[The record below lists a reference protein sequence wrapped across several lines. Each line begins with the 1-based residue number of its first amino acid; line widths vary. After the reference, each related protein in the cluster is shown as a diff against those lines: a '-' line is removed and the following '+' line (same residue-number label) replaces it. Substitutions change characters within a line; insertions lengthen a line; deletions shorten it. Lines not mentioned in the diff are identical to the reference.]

1 MKKINRN
8 PQFSTASFKLR
19 FDKGMDLYKQW
30 MRFQYLCK
38 GINRNQ
44 YMEHIT
50 TGKRSILEDLIR
62 FRYENPGNNHAM
74 RRIAHSQNLNKKVR
88 QASSFSQCSKDRFW
102 TSMCCTP
109 AGKFAQGRRPRRKFC
124 NF

>member
-1 MKKINRN
+1 
-8 PQFSTASFKLR
+8 
-19 FDKGMDLYKQW
+19 MDLYKQW

-44 YMEHIT
+44 YLKHIT
-50 TGKRSILEDLIR
+50 TGEKVYIEDLIR

-88 QASSFSQCSKDRFW
+88 QASSFKSALEKSILDINVLY
-102 TSMCCTP
+102 
-109 AGKFAQGRRPRRKFC
+109 PRRKFRQQEKTEAE
-124 NF
+124 NLALLKNLQL